1 MKLATYQDGSRA
13 GQLVVVSR
21 DLSLAHF
28 ATGIATR
35 MQSLLDDWNF
45 LSPQLE
51 DLYATLNTGKARHAF
66 AFDPRL
72 ALAPLPRVAEHL
84 VAACCT
90 DADGADAPRLRQAGG
105 ALRGAHTPLVLADAS
120 VAADLG
126 AGLAVA
132 TAELAQGCS
141 AERAL
146 DAVRRLLLANH
157 ARLPEADDD
166 GAAQPAAAFAPV
178 AVTPDELGAGWAGG
192 RAGLTLK
199 VDVDGRPLGRIDTA
213 AAQRWGFGALI
224 ARAAVARPLAA
235 GSLVA
240 SGALDGADP
249 AQGFASRAA
258 QRAQEAATDGQPR
271 ARWLAAGAQLVI
283 EAFAGDGTSVF
294 GAIVQRVRAAGDDAG
309 ADAVAGA

>member
-1 MKLATYQDGSRA
+1 MKLATYRDGSRD

-51 DLYATLNTGKARHAF
+51 DLAATLNAGKARHAF

-72 ALAPLPRVAEHL
+72 ALAPLPRAAEHL
-84 VAACCT
+84 VAEPRAE
-90 DADGADAPRLRQAGG
+90 GADAPRMRQAGG
-105 ALRGAHTPLVLADAS
+105 TLRGAHAPLRLADAGA
-120 VAADLG
+120 AADLG
-126 AGLAVA
+126 AGLAVV
-132 TAELAQGCS
+132 TAELPQGCG

-146 DAVRRLLLANH
+146 DAVRLLLLANH
-157 ARLPEADDD
+157 AWLPEADDD

-178 AVTPDELGAGWAGG
+178 AVTPDELGADWAAG
-192 RAGLTLK
+192 RARLTLK
-199 VDVDGRPLGRIDTA
+199 VDVDGRPMGRIDTA
-213 AAQRWGFGALI
+213 AAQRWDFGALI
-224 ARAAVARPLAA
+224 ARAAMARPLPA
-235 GSLVA
+235 GSIVA

-258 QRAQEAATDGQPR
+258 QRAHEAAADGGPQTP
-271 ARWLAAGAQLVI
+271 WLAAGAQVLI
-283 EAFAGDGTSVF
+283 EAFGGDSASLF
-294 GAIVQRVRAAGDDAG
+294 GAIVQQVVAA
-309 ADAVAGA
+309 ADADARPAGRA

>member
-90 DADGADAPRLRQAGG
+90 GGADAPRLRQAGG
-105 ALRGAHTPLVLADAS
+105 ALRGAHAPLVLADAS

-126 AGLAVA
+126 AGLAVV

-146 DAVRRLLLANH
+146 DAVRLLLLANH

-166 GAAQPAAAFAPV
+166 GAAQPTAAFAPV

-258 QRAQEAATDGQPR
+258 QRAQEEATDGQPH

-283 EAFAGDGTSVF
+283 QAFAGDGTSVF
-294 GAIVQRVRAAGDDAG
+294 GAIVQRVRAAGDDTAAG
-309 ADAVAGA
+309 A